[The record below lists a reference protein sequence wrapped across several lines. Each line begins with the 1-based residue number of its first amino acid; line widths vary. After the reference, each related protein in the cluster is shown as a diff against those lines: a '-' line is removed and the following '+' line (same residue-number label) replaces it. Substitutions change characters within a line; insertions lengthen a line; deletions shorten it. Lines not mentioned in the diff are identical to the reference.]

1 MEEDMACSVA
11 AAGTVIARRGGR
23 IPLEVPIIIL
33 GSDTEGRYFSEQ
45 THTVV
50 LSRFGAGI
58 VSRAKLIPEQE
69 LTLRAVAANRE
80 VEVRVVGEIGRQGEL
95 HTYGVAFVNGREDFW
110 HMEFPSLPSSQDGP
124 ATLALECSGCQDLV
138 ELENGEYEYDI
149 CAIHG
154 GLARFCDECGLL
166 TVWRQSTDLLSA
178 RPRRMA
184 KVRAVDREV
193 RPDARETLVATPR
206 VEPNLVP
213 LAETTES
220 SERRSRRRAKVNFFA
235 CIRTESFLEEVV
247 QCIDMS
253 RGGVSFR
260 SRNSYEKGMRL
271 EIAVPYAAEVKEAPA
286 IFVRGRIAHV
296 RDRGKGE
303 MPKYGVEFQRN

>member
-1 MEEDMACSVA
+1 
-11 AAGTVIARRGGR
+11 
-23 IPLEVPIIIL
+23 
-33 GSDTEGRYFSEQ
+33 
-45 THTVV
+45 
-50 LSRFGAGI
+50 
-58 VSRAKLIPEQE
+58 
-69 LTLRAVAANRE
+69 
-80 VEVRVVGEIGRQGEL
+80 
-95 HTYGVAFVNGREDFW
+95 
-110 HMEFPSLPSSQDGP
+110 
-124 ATLALECSGCQDLV
+124 V